1 MLRPLVTYD
10 KVETTALAQRIGT
23 YETSI
28 LPFDDCCSL
37 FVPAHPATRARVED
51 AAKAEAK
58 LDVAAEVAAAVAGE
72 RADRDHLIRSP
83 MIVDSPMPAS
93 SQHPTAPA
101 SADREPATL
110 AEKHARLRAVIAG
123 YGSALVC
130 FSGGVDS
137 TLLLRV
143 AHDVLGDRCTAL
155 TTVSVTMAASE
166 RQAARDLAALI
177 GARLELVDSH
187 ELERPGFAENPVN
200 RCYHCKAELLEIA
213 RPRADALGLAR
224 GPARHQPRRSRRP
237 PSWPRAAD
245 ERGARHPLVD
255 AGFTKP
261 DVRALSREL
270 GLPTWDK
277 PQLACLSS
285 RFPYGTEI
293 TPERL
298 QRVDAFEDGL
308 RALGFR
314 QLRVRYHGEV
324 ARLEIDVADMPRVLE
339 PGVRESIVAL
349 GRAQGFTFVA
359 LDLAGF
365 SSGSLNKLIAL
376 RPR

>member
-1 MLRPLVTYD
+1 M
-10 KVETTALAQRIGT
+10 Q
-23 YETSI
+23 
-28 LPFDDCCSL
+28 
-37 FVPAHPATRARVED
+37 PA
-51 AAKAEAK
+51 
-58 LDVAAEVAAAVAGE
+58 
-72 RADRDHLIRSP
+72 ADRSTTPLSP
-83 MIVDSPMPAS
+83 ALTD
-93 SQHPTAPA
+93 
-101 SADREPATL
+101 
-110 AEKHARLRAVIAG
+110 KHARLRELLGG

-155 TTVSVTMAASE
+155 TTVSVTMADSE

-177 GARLELVDSH
+177 GARIELVDSH
-187 ELERPGFAENPVN
+187 ELERPGFAQNPTD
-200 RCYHCKAELLEIA
+200 RCYHCKSELLEIA
-213 RPRADALGLAR
+213 RPRADALGLR
-224 GPARHQPRRSRRP
+224 EVLLGTNLDDLGDHRP
-237 PSWPRAAD
+237 GLRAAD
-245 ERGARHPLVD
+245 ERGARQPLVE
-255 AGFTKP
+255 AGFSKP
-261 DVRALSREL
+261 EVRALSRQL

-298 QRVDAFEDGL
+298 RRVDAFEDGL

-324 ARLEIDVADMPRVLE
+324 ARLEIDLHDMPRALE
-339 PGVRESIVAL
+339 PGTREAIVTL

-365 SSGSLNKLIAL
+365 SSGSLNQLIGL
-376 RPR
+376 GPRRPRT

>member
-1 MLRPLVTYD
+1 MLV
-10 KVETTALAQRIGT
+10 GNM
-23 YETSI
+23 S
-28 LPFDDCCSL
+28 
-37 FVPAHPATRARVED
+37 
-51 AAKAEAK
+51 
-58 LDVAAEVAAAVAGE
+58 
-72 RADRDHLIRSP
+72 
-83 MIVDSPMPAS
+83 PAS
-93 SQHPTAPA
+93 VSA
-101 SADREPATL
+101 SAAPPRGASL
-110 AEKHARLRAVIAG
+110 AEKHAHLRQILG
-123 YGSALVC
+123 DYRSALVC

-143 AHDVLGDRCTAL
+143 AHDVLGERCLGL

-166 RQAARDLAALI
+166 RRAAVELAALI
-177 GARLELVDSH
+177 GVKLEVVESK
-187 ELERPGFAENPVN
+187 ELERPGFAENPTN

-213 RPRADALGLAR
+213 GPRAAELGLQEVLL
-224 GPARHQPRRSRRP
+224 GTNLDDLGDHRP
-237 PSWPRAAD
+237 GLAAAD

-255 AGFTKP
+255 AGFSKP
-261 DVRALSREL
+261 EVRALSREL

-298 QRVDAFEDGL
+298 RRVDAFEDGL
-308 RALGFR
+308 RGLGFR

-324 ARLEIDVADMPRVLE
+324 ARLEIDLADMPRALE
-339 PGVRESIVAL
+339 PGVRQSMVAL

-365 SSGSLNKLIAL
+365 SSGSLNQLIAL